1 MSAPPISMPPER
13 ARLGIIGWGR
23 IGRRIATR
31 LRDRPGAPRLVA
43 VLVRPGQ
50 EAPDAPACS
59 SLAAFMQAAPDVV
72 VECASA
78 AALLAC
84 GPRLLAAGI
93 DVMPLSL
100 SAFAEPENEALLTQ
114 AASAGPG
121 RLEIP
126 AGAMGSIG
134 FLAAAREEGLRH
146 VLFRAANGPVA
157 WGRTAARDMLDL
169 EAVSAPTV
177 FLRAPVR
184 AVARLFPRSLNVS
197 VGVALA
203 GLGLDATQAELTV
216 DPALSQARFEVEAS
230 AGPGLA
236 VMRVHGP
243 GRPPGADPVDY
254 TTFSVLRLLLRR
266 EARIM
271 I

>member
-1 MSAPPISMPPER
+1 
-13 ARLGIIGWGR
+13 
-23 IGRRIATR
+23 
-31 LRDRPGAPRLVA
+31 
-43 VLVRPGQ
+43 
-50 EAPDAPACS
+50 
-59 SLAAFMQAAPDVV
+59 
-72 VECASA
+72 
-78 AALLAC
+78 
-84 GPRLLAAGI
+84 LLAAGI

-100 SAFAEPENEALLTQ
+100 SAFGARENEALLMEI
-114 AASAGPG
+114 AARGPG

-134 FLAAAREEGLRH
+134 FLAAAREEGLQS

-169 EAVSAPTV
+169 DAVRTPTV

-184 AVARLFPRSLNVS
+184 DLARLFPRSLNVS

-203 GLGLDATQAELTV
+203 GLGLDRTQAELTV
-216 DPALSQARFEVEAS
+216 DPALTQARFEVEVS
-230 AGPGLA
+230 AGPGRA
-236 VMRVHGP
+236 VLRVHGN

-266 EARIM
+266 DARIM

>member
-1 MSAPPISMPPER
+1 MSFTR
-13 ARLGIIGWGR
+13 VGIIGWGR
-23 IGRRIATR
+23 IGQRIAAR
-31 LRDRPGAPRLVA
+31 LRDRIGAPKLVS

-50 EAPDAPACS
+50 DAPDAPSCS
-59 SLAAFMQAAPDVV
+59 DLSVFMAAAPDVA

-84 GPRLLAAGI
+84 APRLLAAGI

-100 SAFAEPENEALLTQ
+100 SAFAEPRDELLLTE

-134 FLAAAREEGLRH
+134 FLAAAREEGLRR
-146 VLFRAANGPVA
+146 VVFRAANGPVA
-157 WGRTAARDMLDL
+157 WNRTVARDMLDL
-169 EAVSAPTV
+169 DAVTAPIV
-177 FLRAPVR
+177 FLRASVR
-184 AVARLFPRSLNVS
+184 EVARLFPRNLNVA

-203 GLGLDATQAELTV
+203 GLGLDRTEAELTI
-216 DPALSQARFEVEAS
+216 DPALGQARFEAEAS
-230 AGPGLA
+230 AGPGLG